1 MTAPVA
7 STSTNSTDLYLLF
20 FASENKNLLYK
31 VITSHYI
38 YLLHKNE
45 REILQAIS

>member
-20 FASENKNLLYK
+20 LASENKNLLYK
-31 VITSHYI
+31 VTCHYI